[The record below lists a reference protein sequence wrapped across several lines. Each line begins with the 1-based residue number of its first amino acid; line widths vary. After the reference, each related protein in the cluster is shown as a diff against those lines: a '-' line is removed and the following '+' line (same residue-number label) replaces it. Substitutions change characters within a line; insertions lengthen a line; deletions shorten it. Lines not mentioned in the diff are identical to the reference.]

1 MFSSVFQLE
10 IVWFREQTGCR
21 MSIPARLNDSIAAI
35 RTLFDLEAPVAVS
48 ANLLP
53 DTLCE
58 LVEPDLA
65 KH

>member
-10 IVWFREQTGCR
+10 IVWFRDQSWCR

-35 RTLFDLEAPVAVS
+35 RTLFDLEAPVARS
-48 ANLLP
+48 GKLLR

-58 LVEPDLA
+58 FVEPDLA
-65 KH
+65 KP

>member
-1 MFSSVFQLE
+1 
-10 IVWFREQTGCR
+10 
-21 MSIPARLNDSIAAI
+21 MSIPARLNDSIAAM

-48 ANLLP
+48 ANFLP

>member
-1 MFSSVFQLE
+1 
-10 IVWFREQTGCR
+10 

-35 RTLFDLEAPVAVS
+35 RTLFDLEAPVARS
-48 ANLLP
+48 ANLLR

-65 KH
+65 KQ

>member
-10 IVWFREQTGCR
+10 IVWLREQTCCR
-21 MSIPARLNDSIAAI
+21 MSIPARLNDSIAAV
-35 RTLFDLEAPVAVS
+35 RTLFDLETPVAMA
-48 ANLLP
+48 ANLLR

-65 KH
+65 KQ